1 VKTKRIKA
9 VLVDTYEDARFEER
23 RWTGEAW
30 QLPADAES
38 YEQMVEQMAK
48 APYHDYTWT
57 VLSDREKG
65 EYRHAVRVQLR
76 AIGIRQPKKQKGTQ

>member
-1 VKTKRIKA
+1 MKRIKA
-9 VLVDTYEDARFEER
+9 RLDRDWMAGDPEWV
-23 RWTGEAW
+23 
-30 QLPADAES
+30 LPADAES

>member
-1 VKTKRIKA
+1 MKTKRIKA
-9 VLVDTYEDARFEER
+9 VTAMGWNIAHPKLDGPTMYYI
-23 RWTGEAW
+23 
-30 QLPADAES
+30 LPADAES
-38 YEQMVEQMAK
+38 YERMVEQMAK

-76 AIGIRQPKKQKGTQ
+76 AIGITQPKKTKGTK